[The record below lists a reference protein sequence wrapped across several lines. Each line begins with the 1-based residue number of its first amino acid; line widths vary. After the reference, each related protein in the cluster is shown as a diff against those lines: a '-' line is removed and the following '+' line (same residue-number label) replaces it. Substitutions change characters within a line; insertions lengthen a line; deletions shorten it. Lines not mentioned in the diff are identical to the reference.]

1 MIRQGFLRLEAITG
15 KGCVALAL
23 LGALSLGVAAAV
35 TFVDVILRF
44 FGGSVRGVVDLV
56 QLFVMTGVF
65 LSMPYTFFVDGH
77 VRVTIL
83 LDRLRP
89 ALRAT
94 ILVLGGALVLA
105 FMIMLALRT
114 HDGLLQVMGR
124 RDSTLNLA
132 IPMLWFWG
140 PMLAG
145 FALSIPAIALVILRH
160 MQRLPT
166 PYESDDL

>member
-1 MIRQGFLRLEAITG
+1 MKQGFLRLEALTG
-15 KGCVALAL
+15 KACAALAL
-23 LGALSLGVAAAV
+23 LGALSLGAAAAV

-65 LSMPYTFFVDGH
+65 LSMPYTFFIDGH

-83 LDRLRP
+83 LDRLAP
-89 ALRAT
+89 ALRSAL
-94 ILVLGGALVLA
+94 LVLGGVLVLA
-105 FMIMLALRT
+105 FMVALALRT
-114 HDGLLQVMGR
+114 HDGLVQMMGR

-132 IPMLWFWG
+132 IPMIWFWG

-145 FALSIPAIALVILRH
+145 FALSIPAIVLLILRH
-160 MQRLPT
+160 MLRLPT
-166 PYESDDL
+166 PHESEDA

>member
-1 MIRQGFLRLEAITG
+1 MKQRFLRLEALTG
-15 KGCVALAL
+15 KACAALAL
-23 LGALSLGVAAAV
+23 LGALSLGAAAAV

-65 LSMPYTFFVDGH
+65 LSMPYTFFIDGH

-83 LDRLRP
+83 LDRMAPL
-89 ALRAT
+89 LRAT
-94 ILVLGGALVLA
+94 ILVLGGLLVLA
-105 FMIMLALRT
+105 FMVVLALRT
-114 HDGLLQVMGR
+114 HEGLLQVMGR

-145 FALSIPAIALVILRH
+145 FALSVPAIVLLILRH
-160 MQRLPT
+160 MMRLPT
-166 PYESDDL
+166 PYESEDA

>member
-1 MIRQGFLRLEAITG
+1 MRQGFLRLQALTG
-15 KGCVALAL
+15 KGCAGLAL
-23 LGALSLGVAAAV
+23 LGALSLGAAAAV

-83 LDRLRP
+83 LDRLHP
-89 ALRAT
+89 VLRACL
-94 ILVLGGALVLA
+94 LVLGSLLVLA
-105 FMIMLALRT
+105 FMVALALRT

-132 IPMLWFWG
+132 IPMIWFWG

-145 FALSIPAIALVILRH
+145 FALSIPAIVLVILRH
-160 MQRLPT
+160 MLRLPAPHDGDT
-166 PYESDDL
+166 A

>member
-1 MIRQGFLRLEAITG
+1 MRLLIRIQDWTHR
-15 KGCVALAL
+15 GCIAMAL
-23 LGALSLGVAAAV
+23 LGALSLGAAAAV
-35 TFVDVILRF
+35 TFADVILRF

-65 LSMPYTFFVDGH
+65 LSMPYTFFMDGH

-83 LDRLRP
+83 LDRMAP
-89 ALRAT
+89 ALRSA
-94 ILVLGGALVLA
+94 ILVLGGVLVLA
-105 FMIMLALRT
+105 FMVALALRT

-145 FALSIPAIALVILRH
+145 FALSIPAIVMLILRH
-160 MQRLPT
+160 MLRLPA
-166 PYESDDL
+166 PVERDDA